1 MAPNDKTSTGAKLA
15 VGGAALALFGGLLAA
30 FGGKK
35 KPAAVNPKL
44 GGSGK
49 GCGPCGR

>member
-1 MAPNDKTSTGAKLA
+1 MAPTDKTTSTGTKLA

-30 FGGKK
+30 LSGGSK
-35 KPAAVNPKL
+35 KPATPKL
-44 GGSGK
+44 SGSGK